1 MQRIALFAVLASI
14 ITACA
19 HGGRQQPNVTPAAIA
34 AVHADLRL
42 VDNESTWV
50 ARGAGYELVG
60 RSKADLAVFQPA
72 LDREA
77 AMFHRVF
84 PIDTLVPVIATVRR
98 QQPEGKPYLTAAP
111 TPADEKGFVVELVI
125 PDSKTP
131 LVPGFA
137 ERNPV
142 LPVVRAWLSAHAS
155 ALTRQ
160 QARSIQAKG
169 EADDPR
175 VPAWAEEMIPML
187 AADSIVDRF
196 TMDLATHQ
204 SEIIPLSEYFTMQR
218 PAPTVPVADR
228 GGNQGRG
235 SSGGTGTPPSGT
247 GGRGGIGGG
256 VGGGGMGGMGGGR
269 GGMRGGGGGRGGMS
283 RGGDRNPGSDDRRQA
298 MPLSPSMV
306 FLAQST
312 VFGRY
317 LTRESY
323 ELIGTL
329 TDAQILGQPVDS
341 VLAKQK
347 ELSLARMDAD
357 WKEWLTSRAGTIGHK

>member
-1 MQRIALFAVLASI
+1 MQRVALFVVLASI
-14 ITACA
+14 ITACS
-19 HGGRQQPNVTPAAIA
+19 HGGRPQPNVTPAALA

-42 VDNESTWV
+42 VDNETTWV
-50 ARGAGYELVG
+50 TRGAGYELVG
-60 RSKADLAVFQPA
+60 RSKADLVTFQPA

-77 AMFHRVF
+77 AMFRRVF
-84 PIDTLVPVIATVRR
+84 PIDSLVPVIATVRH
-98 QQPEGKPYLTAAP
+98 QQPEGKPYVTAAP
-111 TPADEKGFVVELVI
+111 TPAEEKGFVVELVI
-125 PDSKTP
+125 PDPKTP

-155 ALTRQ
+155 ALTKQ

-169 EADDPR
+169 ETDDPR

-187 AADSIVDRF
+187 SADSMVDRF

-218 PAPTVPVADR
+218 PAPAVPVADR
-228 GGNQGRG
+228 GNQGRG
-235 SSGGTGTPPSGT
+235 SGGGNGTPPSGS
-247 GGRGGIGGG
+247 GGRGGMGGG
-256 VGGGGMGGMGGGR
+256 GMGGGMGGMGGGR
-269 GGMRGGGGGRGGMS
+269 GGMRGGSRGGGS
-283 RGGDRNPGSDDRRQA
+283 RGGDRNPGNDDRRQS
-298 MPLSPSMV
+298 MPLPQSMV

-317 LTRESY
+317 LGRESY
-323 ELIGTL
+323 ELIGTMA
-329 TDAQILGQPVDS
+329 DAQILGQPVDS
-341 VLAKQK
+341 VLARQK
-347 ELSLARMDAD
+347 ELNLARMDAD